1 MPDWCAD
8 YGQQML
14 AVIRLSHAVA
24 PDVIAQAA
32 PIHDGRARR
41 SDQSARMASVW
52 ALYEQDRRRLIIPS
66 RHM

>member
-32 PIHDGRARR
+32 PIHGGRAG
-41 SDQSARMASVW
+41 AVTNPHEWPASGLFTSKTV
-52 ALYEQDRRRLIIPS
+52 AA
-66 RHM
+66 